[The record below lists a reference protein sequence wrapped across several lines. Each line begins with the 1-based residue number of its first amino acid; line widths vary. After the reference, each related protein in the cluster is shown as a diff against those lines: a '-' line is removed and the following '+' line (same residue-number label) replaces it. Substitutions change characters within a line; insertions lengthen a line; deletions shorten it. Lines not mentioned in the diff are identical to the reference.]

1 MTMVTIYDAE
11 KVDGLAITADV
22 IHSHRLH
29 LLNAPVE
36 FRSHS
41 AIVWTDKIGGGGDE
55 PDRITINTMSRQLIF
70 TNPRLIFFSNNLV
83 VLSALS
89 DRDPS
94 GTLHH
99 VKKFYIEMDNSCEH

>member
-1 MTMVTIYDAE
+1 MLKRLMDLLSLQMSSTLIASIFSTLRWSFEAIRPSC
-11 KVDGLAITADV
+11 GLTRRV
-22 IHSHRLH
+22 
-29 LLNAPVE
+29 V
-36 FRSHS
+36 
-41 AIVWTDKIGGGGDE
+41 GGDE